1 MQASKQ
7 DRGFYWTMIDK
18 IQEKLSK
25 DKSSVSRQEAHNI
38 IKHKVKL
45 SGYTMSPNKPH
56 SINHEQLQELKE
68 EAKHVATEIGL
79 KPDEFEDYDKNK

>member
-25 DKSSVSRQEAHNI
+25 DKTLISRLETHDL
-38 IKHKVKL
+38 IKYRAEL
-45 SGYTMSPNKPH
+45 DGYTMSPNKPN

-68 EAKHVATEIGL
+68 EAKHFATDIGL